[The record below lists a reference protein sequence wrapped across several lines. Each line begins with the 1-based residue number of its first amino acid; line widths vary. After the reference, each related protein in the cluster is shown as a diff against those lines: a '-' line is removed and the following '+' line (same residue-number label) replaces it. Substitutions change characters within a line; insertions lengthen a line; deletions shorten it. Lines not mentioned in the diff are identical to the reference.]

1 MRAQEEIQMKKIIVV
16 VRDGCVESV
25 FTNGEGDFELEV
37 VDFDDAFPSRD
48 EQEAME
54 AYVDGLRLD
63 MREI

>member
-1 MRAQEEIQMKKIIVV
+1 MDKKKIIVV

-37 VDFDDAFPSRD
+37 VDFDSCFDSRD

-54 AYVDGLRLD
+54 AYVNELRFD
-63 MREI
+63 MKEL